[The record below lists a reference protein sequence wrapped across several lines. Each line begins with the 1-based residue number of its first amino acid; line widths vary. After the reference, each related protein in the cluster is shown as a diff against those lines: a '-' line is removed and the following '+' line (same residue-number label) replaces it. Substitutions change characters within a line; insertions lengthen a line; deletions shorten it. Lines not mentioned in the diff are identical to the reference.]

1 MKCPT
6 EDAKSNGSAILLGKE
21 VRNPIPRVLSV
32 RRAEDEELPMR
43 VGFWNPEN
51 QEIQILE
58 NVPFD
63 LNLTTGF

>member
-1 MKCPT
+1 M
-6 EDAKSNGSAILLGKE
+6 GHLLLNISQ
-21 VRNPIPRVLSV
+21 VSFLSIAQSPAFGGTV
-32 RRAEDEELPMR
+32 SRAEDEELPMR